1 MSSALQRKRAGEGR
15 ITPPVLRAVEAIQP
29 SRLPAEIPKAGGKLG
44 SPPRGMPAAE
54 ARIWRRL
61 VKEVSWLS
69 QSSDRQLVAMVCHL
83 TAEWEAARDVVRKDG
98 PYVMTKAGDVRESPA
113 AHRERQHRRDLSSLL
128 PRLGMTP
135 ADIGRIAVEPGT
147 GVDPRDPLGLA
158 S

>member
-1 MSSALQRKRAGEGR
+1 MSALRKQRPGGPGAK
-15 ITPPVLRAVEAIQP
+15 TPPVLRAVEGHHP
-29 SRLPAEIPKAGGKLG
+29 ERLPTEIPKPAGKLG

-54 ARIWRRL
+54 ARVWRRL
-61 VKEVSWLS
+61 VKEVPWLTAM
-69 QSSDRQLVAMVCHL
+69 SDRQIVSRLAHVV
-83 TAEWEAARDVVRKDG
+83 AEWEAARDRVRKDG
-98 PYVMTKAGDVRESPA
+98 PYVMTKTGEVKESPA
-113 AHRERQHRRDLSSLL
+113 AVRERTMGDRLDRLL